1 MKFPRRTFLRLA
13 AGAVAL
19 PVMPRFARAQSYPSR
34 PVRVIVGFA
43 AGGGAD
49 IAGRLMG
56 QALSER
62 LGQPFIVE
70 NRTGAGSNIAA
81 EAVSNASADGYT
93 LLLATT
99 GNAVNATLYK
109 KLNFDFVRDIAPVAG
124 ISREPHVIV
133 VNPSFPATTVS
144 DFIAYAKANPSKV
157 AMGSGGNGGPAHM
170 AGELFEMM
178 AGVNLLHV
186 PYRGIGPALTDLLG
200 GQVQVVFSSMPS
212 SIGYIKAGK
221 LRALAVT
228 AATRL
233 EAMPDIP
240 AAAEFV
246 PGYEVSTW
254 YGIGAPKNTPA
265 EVIDKLNTEISAVL
279 ADPKFKA
286 RLTGLGAV
294 AIAGSPGEFGK
305 LIADEI
311 EKWGKVVRAAH
322 IVAG

>member
-13 AGAVAL
+13 AGALAL
-19 PVMPRFARAQSYPSR
+19 PALPRLARAQSYPSR
-34 PVRVIVGFA
+34 PVRLIVGFA

-124 ISREPHVIV
+124 ISREPHVMV

-157 AMGSGGNGGPAHM
+157 AMGTGGNGGPAHM

-178 AGVNLLHV
+178 AGVHFLHV

-254 YGIGAPKNTPA
+254 YGIGTPKNTPA
-265 EVIDKLNTEISAVL
+265 EVIDKLNTEIDAVL

-286 RLTGLGAV
+286 RLKDLGAV
-294 AIAGSPGEFGK
+294 AIAGSPSEFGK
-305 LIADEI
+305 LISNEI

>member
-1 MKFPRRTFLRLA
+1 MKFHRRTFLRLA
-13 AGAVAL
+13 AGAAVL
-19 PVMPRFARAQSYPSR
+19 PVLPRLARAQSYPSR
-34 PVRVIVGFA
+34 PVRLIVGFA
-43 AGGGAD
+43 GGGGAD
-49 IAGRLMG
+49 IAARLMA
-56 QALSER
+56 QSLSEQ

-81 EAVSNASADGYT
+81 EVVSNASADGYT

-109 KLNFDFVRDIAPVAG
+109 KLHFDFVRDIAPVAG
-124 ISREPHVIV
+124 ISREPHVVV
-133 VNPSFPATTVS
+133 VNPSFPAKTVS
-144 DFIAYAKANPSKV
+144 DFIAYARANPNTV
-157 AMGSGGNGGPAHM
+157 NMGSGGNGGPAHM

-178 AGVNLLHV
+178 AGVNLVHV
-186 PYRGIGPALTDLLG
+186 PYRGISPALTDLLG

-212 SIGYIKAGK
+212 SIGYIKSGR

-233 EAMPDIP
+233 AAMPDVP
-240 AAAEFV
+240 AVAESV

-265 EVIDKLNTEISAVL
+265 EVVDKLNTEISAAL
-279 ADPKFKA
+279 AGLKFKA
-286 RLTGLGAV
+286 RLADLGAV
-294 AIAGSPGEFGK
+294 AMAGSPGEFGK
-305 LIADEI
+305 FISNEI

-322 IVAG
+322 IMAG

>member
-1 MKFPRRTFLRLA
+1 MKFPRRTLLRLA

-19 PVMPRFARAQSYPSR
+19 PVLPRLARAQNYPSR
-34 PVRVIVGFA
+34 PVRLIVGFA

-56 QALSER
+56 QALSQR

-124 ISREPHVIV
+124 ISREPHVVV
-133 VNPSFPATTVS
+133 VNPSFPATNVA
-144 DFIAYAKANPSKV
+144 DFIAYARANPSKV
-157 AMGSGGNGGPAHM
+157 AMGTGGNGGPAHM

-240 AAAEFV
+240 AAAEVV

-254 YGIGAPKNTPA
+254 YGIGTPKNTPA
-265 EVIDKLNTEISAVL
+265 DVVDRLNTEISAVL

-286 RLTGLGAV
+286 RLKDLGAV

-305 LIADEI
+305 LISDEI

>member
-13 AGAVAL
+13 TGALAL
-19 PVMPRFARAQSYPSR
+19 PALPRLARAQSYPSR
-34 PVRVIVGFA
+34 PVRLIVGFA

-49 IAGRLMG
+49 IAARLIG
-56 QALSER
+56 QALSEQ

-81 EAVSNASADGYT
+81 EAVSNAAADGYT

-109 KLNFDFVRDIAPVAG
+109 KLKFDFVRDIAPVAG

-133 VNPSFPATTVS
+133 VNPSFPATTVA
-144 DFIAYAKANPSKV
+144 DFIAYAKANSNKV
-157 AMGSGGNGGPAHM
+157 AMGTGGNGGPAHM

-178 AGVNLLHV
+178 AGVHFLHV

-200 GQVQVVFSSMPS
+200 GQVQVVFSSVPS

-246 PGYEVSTW
+246 PGYEVTTW
-254 YGIGAPKNTPA
+254 YGIGTPKNTPA
-265 EVIDKLNTEISAVL
+265 EIVDKLNTEIDAVL

-286 RLTGLGAV
+286 RLKDLGAV

-311 EKWGKVVRAAH
+311 EKWGKVVQAAH
-322 IVAG
+322 IMAG